1 MSGGGIATK
10 IKSVA
15 SLICSNLWESH
26 ICEFFVGVKQLLTL
40 VVKLQLSDEQ
50 QKIVAATAES
60 FASACNTINQTV
72 NPKLTN
78 RNSIQA
84 VCYHDI
90 KKESG
95 LTANHVVRAC
105 ARVAAN
111 RLTAKQKGKKVKSFK
126 PTSFDCDARTFQ
138 FFEKDWTVSI
148 STTGKRVKCPIRASN
163 YHRGKLALQTPS
175 SAQICQHRDGEWY
188 AHIQIKNDAPSP
200 IKAKNVIGVDFGR
213 REIAKTSTDKG
224 WDGKHINQ
232 VRDKY
237 SRVRSSLQKKA
248 TQGTR
253 TTRRRCRQILK
264 RLSGRERRFQQWLNH
279 NISKQIIAE
288 AKGSQSIVAIEDLTG
303 IRDRTN
309 SKPRSK
315 TERRRSNSWAFYQL
329 KTFLEYKGIKAGIE
343 VIAIPPAY
351 TSQTCHCCLHIGL
364 RTNKQFKCTNKV
376 CGWIGDADFNGA
388 KMIELWGCS
397 VNQPRGSELLSCAI
411 EPGLPKALSVLASL

>member
-1 MSGGGIATK
+1 M
-10 IKSVA
+10 
-15 SLICSNLWESH
+15 
-26 ICEFFVGVKQLLTL
+26 KQVLTL
-40 VVKLQLSDEQ
+40 VVKLQLSAEQ
-50 QKIVAATAES
+50 QEIIAATAES
-60 FASACNTINQTV
+60 FALACNTINQTV

-138 FFEKDWTVSI
+138 LFEKDWSVSI
-148 STTGKRVKCPIRASN
+148 STTSKRVKCPIRASN
-163 YHRGKLALQTPS
+163 YHRGKLAGQNPT
-175 SAQICQHRDGEWY
+175 SAQICQHRDGGWY
-188 AHIQIKNDAPSP
+188 AHIQIKGDVPSP
-200 IKAKNVIGVDFGR
+200 IKTKNVIGVDFGR
-213 REIAKTSTDKG
+213 REIAKTSTNSC
-224 WDGKHINQ
+224 WDGKIINQ
-232 VRDKY
+232 VRDRY
-237 SRVRSSLQKKA
+237 SRVRSSLQKKS

-253 TTRRRCRQILK
+253 TTRRRCRQVLK
-264 RLSGRERRFQQWLNH
+264 RLAGRERRFQQWLNH

-288 AKGSQSIVAIEDLTG
+288 AKESQSIVAIEDLTG

-329 KTFLEYKGIKAGIE
+329 RTFLEYKGVKEGVE

-364 RTNKQFKCTNKV
+364 RTNKQFKCINKA

-397 VNQPRGSELLSCAI
+397 VNQPRGSALLSCVI
-411 EPGLPKALSVLASL
+411 SQGYQKAPSVLVSL

>member
-1 MSGGGIATK
+1 MK
-10 IKSVA
+10 LV
-15 SLICSNLWESH
+15 
-26 ICEFFVGVKQLLTL
+26 LTL
-40 VVKLQLSDEQ
+40 VVKLQLSAEQ
-50 QKIVAATAES
+50 QQLIAATAES
-60 FASACNTINQTV
+60 FAFACNTINQRV

-90 KKESG
+90 KRECG

-105 ARVAAN
+105 ARVGAN

-138 FFEKDWTVSI
+138 FFEEDWTVSI
-148 STTGKRVKCPIRASN
+148 STTGKRVRCPIRASN
-163 YHRGKLALQTPS
+163 YHSRKLTGQKPT
-175 SAQICQHRDGEWY
+175 SAQICQHRDGKWY
-188 AHIQIKNDAPSP
+188 AHIQIKSDAPSP
-200 IKAKNVIGVDFGR
+200 SKTKNVIGIDFGR
-213 REIAKTSTDKG
+213 REIAKTSTNKG
-224 WDGKHINQ
+224 WDGKNINQ

-253 TTRRRCRQILK
+253 TTRRRCRNILK

-288 AKGSQSIVAIEDLTG
+288 AKTAQSIVAIEDLTG

-309 SKPRSK
+309 QQPRSK

-329 KTFLEYKGIKAGIE
+329 RTFLEYKGIKEG
-343 VIAIPPAY
+343 VKVVAIPPTY

-364 RTNKQFKCTNKV
+364 RTNKQFKCINKR
-376 CGWIGDADFNGA
+376 CGWVGDADFNGA
-388 KMIELWGCS
+388 KMIEMWGCS

-411 EPGLPKALSVLASL
+411 SPGLPKAPPSEDSSQAV

>member
-1 MSGGGIATK
+1 M
-10 IKSVA
+10 
-15 SLICSNLWESH
+15 
-26 ICEFFVGVKQLLTL
+26 KQVLTL
-40 VVKLQLSDEQ
+40 VVKLQLSTEQ
-50 QKIVAATAES
+50 QQIIAATAES
-60 FASACNTINQTV
+60 FASACNTINKTV

-78 RNSIQA
+78 RSSIQA

-90 KKESG
+90 KRESG

-111 RLTAKQKGKKVKSFK
+111 RLTAKHKGKKIKSFK

-148 STTGKRVKCPIRASN
+148 STTGKRVRCLIRASN
-163 YHRGKLALQTPS
+163 YHRGKLARQTPT

-188 AHIQIKNDAPSP
+188 AHIQVKNDVPSP

-224 WDGKHINQ
+224 WDGKAINQ

-237 SRVRSSLQKKA
+237 SRTRSSLQKKA

-253 TTRRRCRQILK
+253 TTRRRCRNILK

-279 NISKQIIAE
+279 NISKQIVAQ
-288 AKGSQSIVAIEDLTG
+288 AKATHAIIAIEDLTG

-315 TERRRSNSWAFYQL
+315 IERRRSNLWAYYQL
-329 KTFLEYKGIKAGIE
+329 RTFLEYKGIKEGVE

-351 TSQTCHCCLHIGL
+351 IAFS
-364 RTNKQFKCTNKV
+364 N
-376 CGWIGDADFNGA
+376 
-388 KMIELWGCS
+388 EL
-397 VNQPRGSELLSCAI
+397 
-411 EPGLPKALSVLASL
+411 